1 MTRKVDAF
9 YAALSSIA
17 ADDNAMALMNL
28 SSDSHVK
35 RLETM
40 IVKMIVNMI
49 TIIIIMISN
58 MIGIRI
64 FSAVIRIIICILFRL
79 NGWEFDKYYYYGKN
93 FY

>member
-40 IVKMIVNMI
+40 IVKMIVN
-49 TIIIIMISN
+49 IIMISN